1 MASQRIICTHDV
13 EKISQINPVHAAAV
27 KSYQREVLDPASH
40 GGLSIPLAAAEATS
54 PTDHLPPKPKAKS
67 KPAGAPHR
75 PVVSR
80 PNLLTRTARAAASRT
95 AFTVRG
101 ASTPAAS
108 PKK

>member
-40 GGLSIPLAAAEATS
+40 GGLSIPLAAAEATN
-54 PTDHLPPKPKAKS
+54 PTDHLPPKPKA
-67 KPAGAPHR
+67 R
-75 PVVSR
+75 PDQKRHNPIVSR
-80 PNLLTRTARAAASRT
+80 ANVLTRIARAAASRT

-101 ASTPAAS
+101 ASTPS
-108 PKK
+108 VKSK